1 MSSQPTQKSKDLKI
15 SSKQVINPTILN
27 EDKRKLNLL
36 YIINR
41 MERVSEKALTT
52 LIAEMKEKGLDL
64 GYEFNN
70 IGNNTFSHS
79 LKEDITSLLYL
90 GFIEND
96 LKTKK
101 LSLSNDGKEF
111 LEKSQIDEELRSKL
125 DSMINDLKVKV
136 NAIDEEYNLKMRN
149 ERRLRNG
156 RR

>member
-1 MSSQPTQKSKDLKI
+1 M
-15 SSKQVINPTILN
+15 INPTILN
-27 EDKRKLNLL
+27 EDKRKLSLL

-41 MERVSEKALTT
+41 MERVSEKALTA
-52 LIAEMKEKGLDL
+52 LIFEMKEKGMDL
-64 GYEFNN
+64 GYNFNN
-70 IGNNTFSHS
+70 IGNNIFSHS

-111 LEKSQIDEELRSKL
+111 LEKSQIEEEMKNKL
-125 DSMINDLKVKV
+125 DSTINDLKVKI
-136 NAIDEEYNLKMRN
+136 NAIDEEYNLKMKN

>member
-15 SSKQVINPTILN
+15 SSKQVINPTIVN

-90 GFIEND
+90 GFVEND

-111 LEKSQIDEELRSKL
+111 LEKSQIDEELKSKL

>member
-1 MSSQPTQKSKDLKI
+1 
-15 SSKQVINPTILN
+15 VINPTILN
-27 EDKRKLNLL
+27 EDKRKLSLL

-41 MERVSEKALTT
+41 MERVSEKALTA
-52 LIAEMKEKGLDL
+52 LIFEMKEKGMDL
-64 GYEFNN
+64 GYSFNN
-70 IGNNTFSHS
+70 IGNNIFSHS

-111 LEKSQIDEELRSKL
+111 LEKSQIEEEMKNKL
-125 DSMINDLKVKV
+125 DSAINDLKVKI
-136 NAIDEEYNLKMRN
+136 NAIDEEYNLKMKN